1 MTCFIGAIL
10 VRTAR
15 WIVPG
20 EESTDLPSGTAC
32 LNPRECSASIFTL
45 GLIAEVSVFDR
56 KIGNRF
62 GHRRNTRLQLITLC
76 AGNPYGIPLNRRL
89 HLQLRVLDQLDD
101 LLCKLGLDTDLDL
114 QFLLDLVA
122 GDLLDGLVIQTLHTL
137 LLLLLHGGEEN
148 VLYLA
153 ELEI

>member
-1 MTCFIGAIL
+1 
-10 VRTAR
+10 
-15 WIVPG
+15 
-20 EESTDLPSGTAC
+20 
-32 LNPRECSASIFTL
+32 
-45 GLIAEVSVFDR
+45 
-56 KIGNRF
+56 
-62 GHRRNTRLQLITLC
+62 
-76 AGNPYGIPLNRRL
+76 LNRRL